1 MVTLAI
7 DTSLTALAGV
17 VTAAGETWQ
26 HSSAQPR
33 AHAELLTTLIEQSLT
48 DAGHTVAEVTEVVVG
63 TGPAL
68 FTGLRVGIVSA
79 RVFAL
84 ARQIPVRGV
93 SSLAALAQQFYL
105 DYDDDTPAPDVL
117 VVTDAR
123 RSEVYWAR
131 YGWGESGLEV
141 RQDPAVGPL
150 SEAIESGTQGVV
162 IGGEVPVLDRLAV
175 HHPQLRVTAVEMS
188 ARALVA
194 AAQRAV
200 VGQGENLSTEP
211 LYLRRPDAV
220 PSVTRKR
227 VS

>member
-1 MVTLAI
+1 MVTLVI

-17 VTAAGETWQ
+17 VTPAGDSWQ
-26 HSSAQPR
+26 HTSSQPR
-33 AHAELLTTLIEQSLT
+33 AHAELLTSLIEQALS
-48 DAGHTVAEVTEVVVG
+48 DAGRTVAEVTEVVVG

-93 SSLAALAQQFYL
+93 SSLAALAQQYYEN
-105 DYDDDTPAPDVL
+105 YDDDAPAPDVL
-117 VVTDAR
+117 VLTDAR

-131 YGWGESGLEV
+131 YGWSESGLEL
-141 RQDPAVGPL
+141 RQEPAVGPL
-150 SEAIESGTQGVV
+150 AEAFESGTQGVV
-162 IGGEVPVLDRLAV
+162 IGGEAPVLDRV
-175 HHPQLRVTAVEMS
+175 TEKFPQLTVTAVELTAQAM
-188 ARALVA
+188 VA

-200 VGQGENLSTEP
+200 VVHGENLSTEP

-220 PSVTRKR
+220 PSNTRKR

>member
-17 VTAAGETWQ
+17 VTPQGESWQ
-26 HSSAQPR
+26 HTSTQPR
-33 AHAELLTTLIEQSLT
+33 AHAELLTTLIDQALQ
-48 DAGHTVAEVTEVVVG
+48 DAGRTVTEVTEVVVG

-93 SSLAALAQQFYL
+93 SSLAATAQQFYQN
-105 DYDDDTPAPDVL
+105 YDDDAPAPDVL

-123 RSEVYWAR
+123 RSEVYWGR

-141 RQDPAVGPL
+141 RQDPAVGQL
-150 SEAIESGTQGVV
+150 TEAFESGTQGMV
-162 IGGEVPVLDRLAV
+162 IGGEAAVLDRVAEQY
-175 HHPQLRVTAVEMS
+175 PQVRVAAVELT

-194 AAQRAV
+194 AAQRAA

-220 PSVTRKR
+220 PSSSRKR